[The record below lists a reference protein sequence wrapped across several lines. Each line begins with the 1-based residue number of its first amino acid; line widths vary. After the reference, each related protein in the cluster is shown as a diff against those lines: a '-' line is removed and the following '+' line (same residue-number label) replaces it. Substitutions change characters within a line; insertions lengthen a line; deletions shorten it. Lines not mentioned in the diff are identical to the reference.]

1 MEILGVDIGGSAVKG
16 APVDIGLGKLVAERL
31 RVKMP
36 KPSIPEAVAARVVE
50 VAEYFSWKGLI
61 GCTFPSVVKQGV
73 MLSAANVDKS
83 WIGVNGEKL
92 LRKRTGCA
100 VHVVNDADAA
110 GIAEMEFGAGK
121 RHRGVVIVLTF
132 GTGIG
137 SAIFVNGMLVPNAEL
152 GHLEVR
158 GKDAEKRAAA
168 RVRTEKGLS
177 WKEWSGLVN
186 EYLARIDLLFSP
198 DLIIIGGGV
207 SKQHDKFLHFLKSKA
222 KLVPARLFND
232 AGIVGAAL
240 AARPF
245 AESN

>member
-16 APVDIGLGKLVAERL
+16 APVNIRLGKLVSDRL

-36 KPSIPEAVAARVVE
+36 KPSVPDAVADR
-50 VAEYFSWKGLI
+50 VAEITEHFAWRGPV
-61 GCTFPSVVKQGV
+61 GCTFPSVVKKGV

-83 WIGVNGEKL
+83 WVGVDGEKL
-92 LRKRTGCA
+92 FSQKTGCP
-100 VHVVNDADAA
+100 VHVLNDADAA

-121 RHRGVVIVLTF
+121 GHKGVVLVLTF

-137 SAIFVNGMLVPNAEL
+137 SAIFMDGALVPNMEL

-158 GKDAEKRAAA
+158 GKDGEKRAAA
-168 RVRTEKGLS
+168 RVRTEKGLT
-177 WKEWSGLVN
+177 WKEWASLVN
-186 EYLARIDLLFSP
+186 EYLTRIDLLFSP

-207 SKQHDKFLHFLKSKA
+207 SRRHDKFLHYLKSQARIK
-222 KLVPARLFND
+222 PARLFND

-240 AARPF
+240 AAKPYVD
-245 AESN
+245 